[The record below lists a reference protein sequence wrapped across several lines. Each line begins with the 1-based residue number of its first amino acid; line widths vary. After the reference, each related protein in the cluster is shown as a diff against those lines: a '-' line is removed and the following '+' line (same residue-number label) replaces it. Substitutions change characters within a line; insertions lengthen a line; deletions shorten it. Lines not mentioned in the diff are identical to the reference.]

1 MSCAQPTITRS
12 DEECAGIAAQRQA
25 TLQLPKRW
33 QSQAAATISGTL
45 LHDLPVQIL
54 GLAKYRESSTI
65 QQHCN
70 LNLHCIQVCVT
81 VTRFYISES
90 VIQDTASSVQISS
103 TQSQMRIA
111 RLQSEFVCWLQTQ
124 RWLKGM
130 L

>member
-1 MSCAQPTITRS
+1 MRNVRALLLSVKQLCSCPS
-12 DEECAGIAAQRQA
+12 DGNHR
-25 TLQLPKRW
+25 QLPPFL
-33 QSQAAATISGTL
+33 AL
-45 LHDLPVQIL
+45 LLDLPVQIL

-90 VIQDTASSVQISS
+90 VVQDTASSVQISS
-103 TQSQMRIA
+103 TQSQIRIA